1 MKKRLSVLFLLLL
14 AGCSSN
20 ASIATLTDPTP
31 DQVIPASS
39 EGITLRLPEQ
49 QFNGSPSYIET
60 EISNDNDEAYEA
72 GSFYH
77 IEALKDGEWYIITY
91 SDAVFFRNP
100 HFRDGGVVI
109 QGNSKMPQMFVVEE
123 LSVELPPGEYRLV
136 KTVLHQNPYHEIT
149 IAAPFTVH

>member
-1 MKKRLSVLFLLLL
+1 MKKWPAVLLLLLL
-14 AGCSSN
+14 AGCSGN
-20 ASIATLTDPTP
+20 ASIATLADPTP
-31 DQVIPASS
+31 DQVIPSSS

-77 IEALKDGEWYIITY
+77 IEVLKDGEWYIITY

-109 QGNSKMPQMFVVEE
+109 EGRSKMPQMFSVNE
-123 LSVELPPGEYRLV
+123 LGIELPPGEYRLV
-136 KTVLHQNPYHEIT
+136 KTVLQQSPYREIT